1 METQRWTVS
10 ELTRY
15 LREQFESD
23 PRLQDTEVE
32 GEVSDFR
39 IPGSGHAY
47 FTLKDADATLQCVM
61 WRSQLLA
68 HRGD

>member
-39 IPGSGHAY
+39 IPGPGTRTS
-47 FTLKDADATLQCVM
+47 L
-61 WRSQLLA
+61 
-68 HRGD
+68 